1 MNPPPPC
8 CPGTA
13 SPTERPVRAP
23 RTCLPAHPFAAAGLV
38 LALFGFAQGPAAHA
52 APTTPGARAFGIAR
66 LKYGGGGD
74 WYGDQTSLRN
84 LMAELRQH
92 TGLVLSGDA
101 EAVVEPGA
109 AALFQYPFVFAA
121 GHGNIKFSEAEA
133 ANLRRWLV
141 AGGFL
146 WVDDDF
152 GLEPSFRREMKK
164 LFPDAELVEIPF
176 SHPVFHEPNEFPAGL
191 PKVHEHDGGPARA
204 FGIVRDGRLCV
215 FFSFD
220 SDLGDGLEDEEVHH
234 DPPDKRAAAAR
245 MAINIVHFALTH

>member
-1 MNPPPPC
+1 MRNLPTPIRPLRTSVWPLA
-8 CPGTA
+8 TA
-13 SPTERPVRAP
+13 WI
-23 RTCLPAHPFAAAGLV
+23 
-38 LALFGFAQGPAAHA
+38 LALGLMMGWPGAVRA
-52 APTTPGARAFGIAR
+52 APTTAGARAFGIAR

-84 LMAELRQH
+84 LMAALRER
-92 TGLVLSGDA
+92 TGLALAGDA

-164 LFPDAELVEIPF
+164 LFPDAELVELPF
-176 SHPVFHEPNEFPAGL
+176 DHPVFHQPHEFAAGL

-234 DPPDKRAAAAR
+234 DPPDKRAAAQR
-245 MAINIVHFALTH
+245 MAINIVHYALTH